1 MSVTVSETKNTVTV
15 NEGDTTVVTVNT
27 QGPVGPKGLD
37 LVDTAKV
44 NGSVVYYDSSA
55 GSYKA
60 DANWTRETLVFGGDF

>member
-1 MSVTVSETKNTVTV
+1 MSVTVNETKNTVTV
-15 NEGDTTVVTVNT
+15 NEGDTTIVTVNT